1 MSKKRYKLFRLEVS
15 VFRSLFINLH
25 FQTVT
30 GYSTA
35 DAVMRN
41 SLSKNTVDDKPPEL
55 TCCLQRWKRRGWTSI
70 ILNIITRLTVPA
82 GD

>member
-1 MSKKRYKLFRLEVS
+1 M
-15 VFRSLFINLH
+15 FRSLFINLP

-41 SLSKNTVDDKPPEL
+41 AFSKNPVDDKLPKL
-55 TCCLQRWKRRGWTSI
+55 TCCLQRWRRRGLTST
-70 ILNIITRLTVPA
+70 ILNVITRLTVPA

>member
-1 MSKKRYKLFRLEVS
+1 M
-15 VFRSLFINLH
+15 FRSLFINLP

-35 DAVMRN
+35 DAVRRN
-41 SLSKNTVDDKPPEL
+41 ALSKNTVDDKPPKL
-55 TCCLQRWKRRGWTSI
+55 TCCLQRWRRGWTST
-70 ILNIITRLTVPA
+70 ILTVITRLTVPA